1 MGGLFGVW
9 LLQAISGACLSVV
22 RLYYPG
28 LAPSV
33 VYPGPY
39 SGWSGRSLVVAVA
52 GFSVRPEERGHLRAR
67 FCYSFYHSWP
77 ASTPPSLN
85 VLSWRLS
92 LYQRSL
98 VTAFEILHLEGEE
111 GKFCYCF
118 HPLLR
123 FPL

>member
-22 RLYYPG
+22 RLYFPG
-28 LAPSV
+28 LAPSA

-52 GFSVRPEERGHLRAR
+52 GFSVRPEERGHLCAR
-67 FCYSFYHSWP
+67 FCNLVYFSWP
-77 ASTPPSLN
+77 ASTPPSLD
-85 VLSWRLS
+85 VLGWRLS

-98 VTAFEILHLEGEE
+98 VTAFEILQLEGEE
-111 GKFCYCF
+111 GEFCNSF
-118 HPLLR
+118 HPLLW